1 MDKTGTILIVDDS
14 SVSLMMLEGGLLPQ
28 YNVICATSGA
38 EALGTARQ
46 RKPDLI
52 LLDIVMPKMD
62 GFEVCRRLKQDEHL
76 ADIPVIMV
84 TALDQ
89 AESELLGLKL
99 GAIDFITKPYNLELV
114 RLRVSNHLKL
124 KFQSE
129 ELIKNRE
136 LLLDATEAA
145 NTLDGLSTE
154 ICVVDES
161 GTITRT
167 NQAWERFVSENNG
180 VTELCG
186 VGVNYLSVCSA
197 PSLAGDKNL
206 AELVDGIRSVLNG
219 SLPEY
224 IAEYQCNAPD
234 KERWFT
240 CRCHHFLLPG

>member
-186 VGVNYLSVCSA
+186 RIVTDAVSYCVRGEQRAYGAGELALSA
-197 PSLAGDKNL
+197 YHKP
-206 AELVDGIRSVLNG
+206 G
-219 SLPEY
+219 SPL
-224 IAEYQCNAPD
+224 
-234 KERWFT
+234 
-240 CRCHHFLLPG
+240 FLGRKGKLSGFMRK